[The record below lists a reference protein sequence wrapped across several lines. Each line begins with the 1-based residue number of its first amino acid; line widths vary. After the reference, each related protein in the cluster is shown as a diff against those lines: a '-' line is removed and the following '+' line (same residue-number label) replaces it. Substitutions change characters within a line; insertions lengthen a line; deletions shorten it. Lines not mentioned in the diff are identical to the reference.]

1 MAAPMDA
8 QRFPIRIK
16 LLFDFPPPGAP
27 TERRLWFIVD
37 MDRCRLV
44 ADLQSDIRQRFHISS
59 RTAVTLFIDGCLAP
73 AAERITLVR
82 DGDCI
87 RVQQVAIID
96 VNDPGFYGAARN
108 QESQTC
114 LDSMT
119 EVEGTI
125 TEPEMLFRRHDALN
139 PGRQEKPLQKKK
151 SKKMHQNDSFEPKKN
166 KRKRTHDTNIMQPH
180 TPKDGINDTVG
191 IAVSKKKKIERKP
204 RISGSEGMP
213 LKNTHVSR
221 SNVRALKNKRHEQCD
236 NNRETPSKRKGEQIK
251 RGSKKTKTLH
261 KRLDESNPKLKS
273 HKEDSHDDDDEDND
287 ASVSVHK
294 AVPCSSSSSIDD
306 DDGDDPVNDAL
317 TQKSKPLHE
326 SIEGRVGN
334 DAAEEGVTVSSVAI
348 KLGNAAR
355 KGPMAIGEDSKKLN
369 KSKIS
374 SSSES
379 SSSTSDE
386 SPVSK
391 DQVASARNP
400 KAQTAVPLNR
410 GRDMMPR
417 GRGIPL
423 ALSNLSLSGKGRG
436 KNLGAGALMHPVGRG
451 TAQTGGH
458 GSLPG
463 CNSEGGGLESP
474 SLGRT
479 GQGLNRSVRGGHVA
493 AVPKHTFLNASE
505 KYDSEERPTV
515 PVTSETASVTANSQ
529 VLKLSP
535 VRDYTTLASLNGT
548 PRAGDNIAFKM
559 LEMGD
564 NYSPEVSKYKEGKV
578 LDYNQVTCETVIL
591 LTKNPS
597 AGKRANGKFDL
608 VFETENG
615 KKKGDDGE
623 WEYFSKNQEDD
634 KVQQLAGFLDPQGVG
649 RVSFNHF
656 CRGISAMKAGGERGI
671 LEHFCGQEELRKD
684 FESEGSDYG
693 FHGSENL
700 LTEGEAGTD
709 RVDGEEEQDYEEEFS
724 SSNTNVK
731 HSAILATMSQSSV
744 PGLAILAADLM
755 NTSPK
760 VSTYVSAPDSG
771 TSTTDPHSEC
781 RLDLDF
787 RLDAPFVV
795 MDEQHVSQRSG
806 DDGVEGGN
814 AAGDIDAGDCPALGL
829 CEEDGERTSLGLGL
843 GADGSGLAEVGL
855 VSDCTSGVGSEDR
868 ESGFSSPRLCERWKG
883 TPRHGTTGLLCAEPG
898 EEQFEDY
905 GESTESEF
913 ASGQPELDRSPHER
927 EFLEEHVA
935 SLPSS
940 PSHSSHHWL
949 GLLPRGPVAF
959 TSYCSQCSRRI
970 DILRQLESR
979 LQQLEIQ
986 SPNCHISTAT
996 IARQLLHTSNLSS
1009 RSESTE
1015 EIFPGLS
1022 EFTQPDIAD
1031 KLSYLEQR
1039 VAVLEQETAEGS
1051 NLHGRLKQENL
1062 HLVHRIHAL
1071 EEQLKDQEVR
1081 AEERVEED
1089 SKRHREQV
1097 ARLCRERTVEVE
1109 TLTARLF
1116 MLEEENEQ
1124 FRMTMPRLK
1133 AQVEKLE
1140 EEKTRLQEKLEDFFL
1155 RIKDEMDLSKKLTDK
1170 MKRDR
1175 HEVQKEREATQEL
1188 IEDLRKQLEYLQMFR
1203 LEVERG
1209 GRGRGPGAG
1218 LQEYTARTRES
1229 ELEQEV
1235 RRLRQDNRRLRD
1247 SNEELNGQIIS
1258 VSLHEAKN
1266 LFSAA
1271 AKSHSLAAEI
1281 DSVSRD
1287 ELMTALKELEDI
1299 NFHLRQYMDK
1309 IILAILDHNP
1319 SILEIKS

>member
-1 MAAPMDA
+1 MGDAAAAPGGSSRRLRDV
-8 QRFPIRIK
+8 
-16 LLFDFPPPGAP
+16 FDFCDENGDGFIR
-27 TERRLWFIVD
+27 TEHF
-37 MDRCRLV
+37 
-44 ADLQSDIRQRFHISS
+44 
-59 RTAVTLFIDGCLAP
+59 LA
-73 AAERITLVR
+73 L
-82 DGDCI
+82 
-87 RVQQVAIID
+87 
-96 VNDPGFYGAARN
+96 AAR
-108 QESQTC
+108 
-114 LDSMT
+114 
-119 EVEGTI
+119 
-125 TEPEMLFRRHDALN
+125 F
-139 PGRQEKPLQKKK
+139 
-151 SKKMHQNDSFEPKKN
+151 F
-166 KRKRTHDTNIMQPH
+166 
-180 TPKDGINDTVG
+180 
-191 IAVSKKKKIERKP
+191 
-204 RISGSEGMP
+204 
-213 LKNTHVSR
+213 
-221 SNVRALKNKRHEQCD
+221 
-236 NNRETPSKRKGEQIK
+236 
-251 RGSKKTKTLH
+251 
-261 KRLDESNPKLKS
+261 
-273 HKEDSHDDDDEDND
+273 
-287 ASVSVHK
+287 
-294 AVPCSSSSSIDD
+294 
-306 DDGDDPVNDAL
+306 
-317 TQKSKPLHE
+317 
-326 SIEGRVGN
+326 
-334 DAAEEGVTVSSVAI
+334 
-348 KLGNAAR
+348 
-355 KGPMAIGEDSKKLN
+355 
-369 KSKIS
+369 
-374 SSSES
+374 
-379 SSSTSDE
+379 
-386 SPVSK
+386 
-391 DQVASARNP
+391 
-400 KAQTAVPLNR
+400 
-410 GRDMMPR
+410 
-417 GRGIPL
+417 
-423 ALSNLSLSGKGRG
+423 
-436 KNLGAGALMHPVGRG
+436 
-451 TAQTGGH
+451 
-458 GSLPG
+458 
-463 CNSEGGGLESP
+463 
-474 SLGRT
+474 
-479 GQGLNRSVRGGHVA
+479 GQGN
-493 AVPKHTFLNASE
+493 E
-505 KYDSEERPTV
+505 
-515 PVTSETASVTANSQ
+515 
-529 VLKLSP
+529 
-535 VRDYTTLASLNGT
+535 
-548 PRAGDNIAFKM
+548 
-559 LEMGD
+559 
-564 NYSPEVSKYKEGKV
+564 
-578 LDYNQVTCETVIL
+578 
-591 LTKNPS
+591 
-597 AGKRANGKFDL
+597 
-608 VFETENG
+608 
-615 KKKGDDGE
+615 
-623 WEYFSKNQEDD
+623 
-634 KVQQLAGFLDPQGVG
+634 VQQLAGFLDPQGVG

-656 CRGISAMKAGGERGI
+656 CRGISAMKAGGEKGI
-671 LEHFCGQEELRKD
+671 LEHFCGQEELRRD

-700 LTEGEAGTD
+700 LTEGEAGMD
-709 RVDGEEEQDYEEEFS
+709 RVEGEGDYEEEFS

-731 HSAILATMSQSSV
+731 HGGILTTMSQSTV
-744 PGLAILAADLM
+744 PGLTILTADLM
-755 NTSPK
+755 NISPK
-760 VSTYVSAPDSG
+760 VSTFASTPVGG

-781 RLDLDF
+781 LLDLDF
-787 RLDAPFVV
+787 RLDASFV
-795 MDEQHVSQRSG
+795 MDEQDVSQRGG
-806 DDGVEGGN
+806 DDGVQGGN
-814 AAGDIDAGDCPALGL
+814 TGGDIDAGECAALGL
-829 CEEDGERTSLGLGL
+829 CEEDGERTSSGLGL
-843 GADGSGLAEVGL
+843 GADGSGLTEVGL

-868 ESGFSSPRLCERWKG
+868 ESGFSSPRLSERWKG
-883 TPRHGTTGLLCAEPG
+883 TPRHGAMGLLCAEPG

-913 ASGQPELDRSPHER
+913 ASGQPELDRSPHVR

-935 SLPSS
+935 SLPS
-940 PSHSSHHWL
+940 
-949 GLLPRGPVAF
+949 
-959 TSYCSQCSRRI
+959 
-970 DILRQLESR
+970 
-979 LQQLEIQ
+979 

-1062 HLVHRIHAL
+1062 QLVHRIHAL

-1109 TLTARLF
+1109 TLTARLI

-1140 EEKTRLQEKLEDFFL
+1140 EEKTRLQEKLEDFSL

>member
-1 MAAPMDA
+1 MGIVCA
-8 QRFPIRIK
+8 FN
-16 LLFDFPPPGAP
+16 LL
-27 TERRLWFIVD
+27 
-37 MDRCRLV
+37 
-44 ADLQSDIRQRFHISS
+44 
-59 RTAVTLFIDGCLAP
+59 
-73 AAERITLVR
+73 
-82 DGDCI
+82 
-87 RVQQVAIID
+87 
-96 VNDPGFYGAARN
+96 
-108 QESQTC
+108 
-114 LDSMT
+114 
-119 EVEGTI
+119 
-125 TEPEMLFRRHDALN
+125 
-139 PGRQEKPLQKKK
+139 
-151 SKKMHQNDSFEPKKN
+151 
-166 KRKRTHDTNIMQPH
+166 
-180 TPKDGINDTVG
+180 
-191 IAVSKKKKIERKP
+191 
-204 RISGSEGMP
+204 
-213 LKNTHVSR
+213 
-221 SNVRALKNKRHEQCD
+221 
-236 NNRETPSKRKGEQIK
+236 
-251 RGSKKTKTLH
+251 
-261 KRLDESNPKLKS
+261 
-273 HKEDSHDDDDEDND
+273 
-287 ASVSVHK
+287 
-294 AVPCSSSSSIDD
+294 
-306 DDGDDPVNDAL
+306 
-317 TQKSKPLHE
+317 
-326 SIEGRVGN
+326 
-334 DAAEEGVTVSSVAI
+334 
-348 KLGNAAR
+348 
-355 KGPMAIGEDSKKLN
+355 
-369 KSKIS
+369 
-374 SSSES
+374 
-379 SSSTSDE
+379 
-386 SPVSK
+386 
-391 DQVASARNP
+391 
-400 KAQTAVPLNR
+400 
-410 GRDMMPR
+410 
-417 GRGIPL
+417 
-423 ALSNLSLSGKGRG
+423 
-436 KNLGAGALMHPVGRG
+436 
-451 TAQTGGH
+451 TAQH
-458 GSLPG
+458 
-463 CNSEGGGLESP
+463 
-474 SLGRT
+474 RA
-479 GQGLNRSVRGGHVA
+479 RG
-493 AVPKHTFLNASE
+493 E
-505 KYDSEERPTV
+505 K
-515 PVTSETASVTANSQ
+515 
-529 VLKLSP
+529 
-535 VRDYTTLASLNGT
+535 
-548 PRAGDNIAFKM
+548 
-559 LEMGD
+559 
-564 NYSPEVSKYKEGKV
+564 
-578 LDYNQVTCETVIL
+578 
-591 LTKNPS
+591 
-597 AGKRANGKFDL
+597 
-608 VFETENG
+608 
-615 KKKGDDGE
+615 
-623 WEYFSKNQEDD
+623 
-634 KVQQLAGFLDPQGVG
+634 
-649 RVSFNHF
+649 
-656 CRGISAMKAGGERGI
+656 GI
-671 LEHFCGQEELRKD
+671 LEHFCGQEELRRD

-700 LTEGEAGTD
+700 LTEGEAGMD
-709 RVDGEEEQDYEEEFS
+709 RVEGEGDYEEEFS

-731 HSAILATMSQSSV
+731 HGGILTTMSQSTV
-744 PGLAILAADLM
+744 PGLTILTADLM
-755 NTSPK
+755 NISPK
-760 VSTYVSAPDSG
+760 VSTFASTPVGG

-781 RLDLDF
+781 LLDLDF
-787 RLDAPFVV
+787 RLDASFV
-795 MDEQHVSQRSG
+795 MDEQDVSQRGG
-806 DDGVEGGN
+806 DDGVQGGN
-814 AAGDIDAGDCPALGL
+814 TGGDIDAGECAALGL
-829 CEEDGERTSLGLGL
+829 CEEDGERTSSGLGL
-843 GADGSGLAEVGL
+843 GADGSGLTEVGL

-868 ESGFSSPRLCERWKG
+868 ESGFSSPRLSERWKG
-883 TPRHGTTGLLCAEPG
+883 TPRHGAMGLLCAEPG

-913 ASGQPELDRSPHER
+913 ASGQPELDRSPHVR

-940 PSHSSHHWL
+940 PSHSSRHWL

-970 DILRQLESR
+970 DVLRQLESR
-979 LQQLEIQ
+979 LQHLEIQ

-1062 HLVHRIHAL
+1062 QLVHRIHAL

-1109 TLTARLF
+1109 TLTARLI

-1140 EEKTRLQEKLEDFFL
+1140 EEKTRLQEKLEDFSL